1 MASFPFP
8 AQRQDHGERYGLG
21 SLIMPAAGVSPPSDL
36 PPSTEE
42 PLQMLIGLE
51 GAHLSNMSIFEELS
65 TFAPQCF
72 DTEV

>member
-1 MASFPFP
+1 
-8 AQRQDHGERYGLG
+8 
-21 SLIMPAAGVSPPSDL
+21 
-36 PPSTEE
+36 
-42 PLQMLIGLE
+42 MLIGLE